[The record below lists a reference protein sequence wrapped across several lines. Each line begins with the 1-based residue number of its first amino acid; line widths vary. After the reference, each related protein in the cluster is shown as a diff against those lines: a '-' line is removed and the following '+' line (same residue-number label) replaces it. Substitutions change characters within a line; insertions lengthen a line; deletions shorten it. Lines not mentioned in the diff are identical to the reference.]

1 MTALAVLGLVIF
13 VLPFAYTTPPPV
25 VTQFRAT
32 SLFSPN
38 GDNER
43 DTAVVSIRFD
53 KPGRLTLEVRD
64 GEGRT
69 VATLARNKA
78 RPRGSRPTKW
88 DGTDDAGVVLLD
100 GTYVLNL
107 RSSSGRR
114 EFNRSRKITIDT
126 VPPRPEQMTVES
138 AALAGPDGGQCR
150 LTLTVADAGSVEISA
165 AAFGAAADAAPIT
178 TLGPRPVKAGEALKW
193 TWGGRDASQRAV
205 TPGIYL
211 VRAVLLDAAG
221 NRLERF
227 RTCWVGHIIG
237 EAVPANAAAGERV
250 GVVLTGAAGKTLP
263 ENTPV
268 RLALYRRAGTPGLT
282 PASPLGARVG
292 GQARGPV
299 GRATV
304 RLPKR
309 IRPDAL
315 WLVATTASGRALVP
329 LGGRP

>member
-1 MTALAVLGLVIF
+1 MTALAVLGLAIF

-38 GDNER
+38 ADSQR

-69 VATLARNKA
+69 VATLARNEA
-78 RPRGSRPTKW
+78 RPRGSRPTTW
-88 DGTDDAGVVLLD
+88 NGRDGAGVVLPD
-100 GTYVLNL
+100 GAYVLNL

-114 EFNRSRKITIDT
+114 EYNKSRKITIDT
-126 VPPRPEQMTVES
+126 QPPRPAEMTVNS
-138 AALAGPDGGQCR
+138 AALAGPGEGQCR
-150 LTLTVADAGSVEISA
+150 LTLTAADAGSAEVSA
-165 AAFGAAADAAPIT
+165 SAGAGTKPIV
-178 TLGPRPVKAGEALKW
+178 TLGPRPVKAEETLKW
-193 TWGGRDASQRAV
+193 TWNGRDAAKKPV
-205 TPGIYL
+205 APGVYT
-211 VRAVLLDAAG
+211 VRATLRDAAE

-227 RTCWVGHIIG
+227 RTCWVGHTTG

-250 GVVLTGAAGKTLP
+250 GVVLTNADGKTLP

-268 RLALYRRAGTPGLT
+268 RLELYRRAGTPGKS
-282 PASPLGARVG
+282 PGNPLGARVG

-304 RLPKR
+304 RLPRK

>member
-69 VATLARNKA
+69 VATLARNEA
-78 RPRGSRPTKW
+78 RPRGSKPTKW

-107 RSSSGRR
+107 RSSSGKR

-126 VPPRPEQMTVES
+126 VPPRPHVLTVES
-138 AALAGPDGGQCR
+138 AALAGPGDGQCR
-150 LTLTVADAGSVEISA
+150 LTLTAADAGSVEISA
-165 AAFGAAADAAPIT
+165 AALGAADAAPIT
-178 TLGPRPVKAGEALKW
+178 TLGPRPVKADETLKW
-193 TWGGRDASQRAV
+193 TWDGRDASKRRV
-205 TPGIYL
+205 TPGVYV

-221 NRLERF
+221 NRLERI
-227 RTCWVGHIIG
+227 RTCWVGHVTG

-250 GVVLTGAAGKTLP
+250 GVVLSDATGKTMP
-263 ENTPV
+263 ESTPV
-268 RLALYRRAGTPGLT
+268 RLALYRRAGTPGQT
-282 PASPLGARVG
+282 PAGPLGARIG

>member
-38 GDNER
+38 GDNQR
-43 DTAVVSIRFD
+43 DTAVISIRFD

-64 GEGRT
+64 GDGKT
-69 VATLARNKA
+69 VATLARNQA

-88 DGTDDAGVVLLD
+88 DGRDDAGVMLLD

-107 RSSSGRR
+107 RSSSGKR
-114 EFNRSRKITIDT
+114 NYNKSRKITIDT

-138 AALAGPDGGQCR
+138 AALTGPGDGQCR
-150 LTLTVADAGSVEISA
+150 LTLTAADAGSVEISA
-165 AAFGAAADAAPIT
+165 AALGGGASAAPIT
-178 TLGPRPVKAGEALKW
+178 TLGPRPVKDDETLKW
-193 TWGGRDASQRAV
+193 TWDGRDASKRAV
-205 TPGIYL
+205 TPGVYR

-250 GVVLTGAAGKTLP
+250 GVVLSDAAGKTLP
-263 ENTPV
+263 EDTPV
-268 RLALYRRAGTPGLT
+268 RLALYRRAGTPGLS

-299 GRATV
+299 GRATL
-304 RLPKR
+304 RLPKK
-309 IRPDAL
+309 IRPGAL

-329 LGGRP
+329 LGRP